1 MVEYNKYCLRY
12 RYFLFFK
19 GIEKILLYMFD
30 LVNIKYQKSNVLTP
44 HLDKV
49 IKCKFL
55 SRIFLILKKITLIY
69 LM

>member
-12 RYFLFFK
+12 RYFIFLKKLKSFYCIIDLFK
-19 GIEKILLYMFD
+19 
-30 LVNIKYQKSNVLTP
+30 IKYQKSNVLTP

-49 IKCKFL
+49 IKCKFFEQD
-55 SRIFLILKKITLIY
+55 IFNIKKITLIY